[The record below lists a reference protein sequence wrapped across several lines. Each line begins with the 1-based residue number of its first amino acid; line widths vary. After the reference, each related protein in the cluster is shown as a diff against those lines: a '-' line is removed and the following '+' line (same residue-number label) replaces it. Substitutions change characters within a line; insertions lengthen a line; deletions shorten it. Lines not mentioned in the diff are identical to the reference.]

1 MLFRLTSPIG
11 GYVRLDTV
19 RHENQPKEVEEGM
32 ISVEMRIVICPG
44 IHSPELTEQF
54 IAALGQPLDQVLIVP
69 SDRIPVYSPKH
80 IFNFLSPVHP
90 MPLLFIAFSAG
101 VVGAIG
107 AARLWQRQ
115 GGKVQGLVAIDGW
128 GVPLFGNF
136 PIHRMSHDF
145 FTHWSSALLGEGLKS
160 FYADPPVEHLTLWH
174 SPDQVQGYGI
184 VETSRQAITAN
195 HFLIGLIDRYS
206 KRSRYDSEGT

>member
-1 MLFRLTSPIG
+1 MDASILFRLTSPIG

-69 SDRIPVYSPKH
+69 SDRLPVYSPQH
-80 IFNFLSPVHP
+80 IFHFLAPAFPH
-90 MPLLFIAFSAG
+90 PLLFIAFSAG

-115 GGKVQGLVAIDGW
+115 GGTVQGLIAIDGW
-128 GVPLFGNF
+128 GVPLFGDF
-136 PIHRMSHDF
+136 PIHHMSHDF
-145 FTHWSSALLGEGLKS
+145 FTHWSSAFLGEERES

-174 SPDQVQGYGI
+174 SPDHVQGYKVVG
-184 VETSRQAITAN
+184 TSRQIMTAQ
-195 HFLIGLIDRYS
+195 HFLMSILDR
-206 KRSRYDSEGT
+206 T